1 MGIPLHL
8 LQQPECLSPLSLQS
22 LVQLWFIILYLVLLQ
37 FFSICTCASS
47 YGFVVEPIFVIN
59 MVGYEISDCLLSNSK
74 HVIFKLEINQG
85 LHYTRFAK
93 AKRLRQTWRSEMFL
107 GSTTCAINLHYTHNI
122 LLKTVWV
129 RPPCANVYHIKI
141 VCDGQPLPHSFFY
154 APCVMHSITQTIKLL
169 ILCAMATLSQTI

>member
-37 FFSICTCASS
+37 FFSICTCALN

-74 HVIFKLEINQG
+74 HVIFRLGINQG
-85 LHYTRFAK
+85 LHCTRFAN
-93 AKRLRQTWRSEMFL
+93 AKCLRQMWRSETFL
-107 GSTTCAINLHYTHNI
+107 GSTTCAINLHCTHDF
-122 LLKTVWV
+122 LLKTVCV
-129 RPPCANVYHIKI
+129 RPPCANIYHIKS

-154 APCVMHSITQTIKLL
+154 APYVMHSIRQTIKLL
-169 ILCAMATLSQTI
+169 ISCAMATLSQTI

>member
-37 FFSICTCASS
+37 FFSICTCAPN

-74 HVIFKLEINQG
+74 HVIFKLGINQG

-93 AKRLRQTWRSEMFL
+93 ARRLRQTWRSHTFL
-107 GSTTCAINLHYTHNI
+107 GSTTCAINFHRTHDQPGKN
-122 LLKTVWV
+122 
-129 RPPCANVYHIKI
+129 
-141 VCDGQPLPHSFFY
+141 VCDQSPLHTRSSKKKR
-154 APCVMHSITQTIKLL
+154 VRITT
-169 ILCAMATLSQTI
+169 TPPRVPSY

>member
-37 FFSICTCASS
+37 FFSICTCASN
-47 YGFVVEPIFVIN
+47 YAFVVEPIFVIN

-74 HVIFKLEINQG
+74 HVIFKLGINQG
-85 LHYTRFAK
+85 LHCTRFAK
-93 AKRLRQTWRSEMFL
+93 AKRLRYTWRSETFL
-107 GSTTCAINLHYTHNI
+107 GSTTCAINLHYTHDF
-122 LLKTVWV
+122 LLKTVCV
-129 RPPCANVYHIKI
+129 RPPCANVYHIKS

-154 APCVMHSITQTIKLL
+154 ASCVMHSITQTIKLL
-169 ILCAMATLSQTI
+169 ISCAMAMLSQTI